1 MDGNLH
7 FPPSIS
13 GCNYFKREVVF
24 LFILFG
30 VMSKDQSRTFCKG
43 CKVAICPTKRNQ
55 NLRGF
60 TLIELL
66 TVIAVVAILAAI
78 LLPAIQKVRSN
89 ALRAE
94 SASNLRQVFAA
105 CGLYSND
112 NDLRMPNSFIAKND
126 DIGREQSSWKRQL
139 VDGGY
144 LGNATGKAKL
154 HHSQFKVLGSPIQRR
169 VASDVTI
176 DKNRF
181 STYGMNSVLTM
192 VRKEERVLAGITTNH
207 LLTPGRTLY
216 ISEGQLKAGG
226 QWFGVSVSPWGSL
239 PNNTDGIVTF
249 VYADGHIGQMP
260 VEELPA
266 QIGKKYS
273 ESWYFWRGNDK

>member
-1 MDGNLH
+1 MANC
-7 FPPSIS
+7 S
-13 GCNYFKREVVF
+13 V
-24 LFILFG
+24 
-30 VMSKDQSRTFCKG
+30 
-43 CKVAICPTKRNQ
+43 KRNQ
-55 NLRGF
+55 ILRGF

-66 TVIAVVAILAAI
+66 TVIAVVGILAAI
-78 LLPAIQKVRSN
+78 LIPSAGKVRTN

-112 NDLRMPNSFIAKND
+112 NNLRMPNSFIAKND
-126 DIGREQSSWKRQL
+126 DTGRKQSSWKEQL
-139 VDGGY
+139 INGGY
-144 LGNATGKAKL
+144 FGNATGGTRL

-181 STYGMNSVLTM
+181 STYGMNTILTM
-192 VRKEERVLAGITTNH
+192 IRKEEAVSAGMTTTRLLA
-207 LLTPGRTLY
+207 PGRTLY
-216 ISEGQLKAGG
+216 ISEGQLNSGG
-226 QWFGVSVSPWGSL
+226 QWFGVGVSPWGSL

-249 VYADGHIGQMP
+249 VYADGHVGQIP
-260 VEELPA
+260 VEEFPA

-273 ESWYFWRGNDK
+273 DSWYFWRGYDK

>member
-1 MDGNLH
+1 MTIAHRFATNHLMAK
-7 FPPSIS
+7 FPV
-13 GCNYFKREVVF
+13 K
-24 LFILFG
+24 L
-30 VMSKDQSRTFCKG
+30 
-43 CKVAICPTKRNQ
+43 NQ
-55 NLRGF
+55 NCRGF

-66 TVIAVVAILAAI
+66 TVIAVVGILAAI
-78 LLPAIQKVRSN
+78 LIPSLGKVRTN

-112 NDLRMPNSFIAKND
+112 NNLRMPNSFIAKND
-126 DIGREQSSWKRQL
+126 DTGRERSSWKQQL
-139 VDGGY
+139 IDGGHF
-144 LGNATGKAKL
+144 GNATGKAKL

-181 STYGMNSVLTM
+181 GTYGMNTVLTM
-192 VRKEERVLAGITTNH
+192 IRKEETVSAGITTN
-207 LLTPGRTLY
+207 LLLAPGRTLY
-216 ISEGQLKAGG
+216 ISEGRLG
-226 QWFGVSVSPWGSL
+226 QASEWFGVGVSPWEL

-249 VYADGHIGQMP
+249 VYADGHVGQMP
-260 VEELPA
+260 TEELPA

-273 ESWYFWRGNDK
+273 ESWYFWKGNDK